1 MTTLREDPLL
11 GVARAI
17 LTFLIG
23 LAIVVGTL
31 LALAVPFIIFNQ
43 ARVAEEFAKTASQ
56 PGGEVVGAI
65 LVVLVLVVAL
75 AALSF
80 LFVRHLRRI
89 VDTVR
94 QGDPFIPQNAARL
107 RSMAWLS
114 IVMQAVALAAGALTI
129 WLEEATKDFEANFD
143 ISIGGILLPLVLFI
157 LARVFRRG
165 AEMREELEGTV

>member
-23 LAIVVGTL
+23 LTVLVGTL
-31 LALAVPFIIFNQ
+31 LALAVPFVVLNQ
-43 ARVAEEFAKTASQ
+43 ARVAEEFSKSASQ
-56 PGGEVVGAI
+56 PGGDVVGAI
-65 LVVLVLVVAL
+65 LVVLILVIAL
-75 AALSF
+75 AAISF
-80 LFVRHLRRI
+80 MFLRHLRRI
-89 VDTVR
+89 VDSVR

-114 IVMQAVALAAGALTI
+114 IVMQVVAICAGALTM
-129 WLEEATKDFEANFD
+129 WLEQATKDFEANFD
-143 ISIGGILLPLVLFI
+143 VSIGGLLLPLVLFI